1 MDWTT
6 LSLSAYATST
16 VSICYRITW
25 QRCVAGPDS
34 EEDNG
39 HRAEGDERAEYMAN
53 HFNVDQ
59 RHDCTWLKAA
69 KWIESAEREREEEER
84 GRVAKLPIK
93 SELQRRMEEFRM
105 EDWKPWKL

>member
-6 LSLSAYATST
+6 LSLSAYAKST

-39 HRAEGDERAEYMAN
+39 HRAEGDERAKYMAN

-69 KWIESAEREREEEER
+69 KWIESAERERGGGE
-84 GRVAKLPIK
+84 GAGC
-93 SELQRRMEEFRM
+93 
-105 EDWKPWKL
+105 